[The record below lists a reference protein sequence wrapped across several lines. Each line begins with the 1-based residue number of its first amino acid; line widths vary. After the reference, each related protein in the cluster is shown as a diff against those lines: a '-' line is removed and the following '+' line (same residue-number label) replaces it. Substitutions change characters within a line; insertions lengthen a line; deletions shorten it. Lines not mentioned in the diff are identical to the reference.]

1 MSAVSFP
8 HLTCIEL
15 SKAERIKLLDGTS
28 WHQEFTRGELEALST
43 YTEAYRAAAAI
54 TLVSEDSR
62 DAFMGIL
69 IEGQID
75 VLKRDQSGVN
85 RTIAQIRAGKT
96 LGEMSLIDGE
106 PRSATLQ
113 VNRAAVMLIISKF
126 QFERMSN
133 EVPRLAL
140 ELVLMIARQL
150 SQRLRQ
156 TSGTLVDVL
165 QD

>member
-15 SKAERIKLLDGTS
+15 SKVERMKLLDGTS
-28 WHQEFTRGELEALST
+28 WHQEFTWGELEALST

-140 ELVLMIARQL
+140 KLVLMIARQL

>member
-15 SKAERIKLLDGTS
+15 SKVERMKLLDGTS
-28 WHQEFTRGELEALST
+28 WHQEFTWGELEALST
-43 YTEAYRAAAAI
+43 YTEAYRATAAT

-75 VLKRDQSGVN
+75 VLKRDQYGVN

-140 ELVLMIARQL
+140 KLVLMIARQL

>member
-15 SKAERIKLLDGTS
+15 SKVERMKLLDGTS
-28 WHQEFTRGELEALST
+28 WHQEFTWGELETLST
-43 YTEAYRAAAAI
+43 YTEAYQAAVAT
-54 TLVSEDSR
+54 TLVREDSR
-62 DAFMGIL
+62 EAFMGIV

-96 LGEMSLIDGE
+96 LGEMSLVDGE

-113 VNRAAVMLIISKF
+113 VNRAVVMLIISKF

-140 ELVLMIARQL
+140 KLVLMIARQL

-156 TSGTLVDVL
+156 TTGTLVDAL

>member
-15 SKAERIKLLDGTS
+15 SKVERMKLLDGTS
-28 WHQEFTRGELEALST
+28 WHQEFTWGELEALST

-140 ELVLMIARQL
+140 KLVLMIARQL

-156 TSGTLVDVL
+156 TSGTLVDAL

>member
-1 MSAVSFP
+1 M
-8 HLTCIEL
+8 
-15 SKAERIKLLDGTS
+15 KLLDGTS
-28 WHQEFTRGELEALST
+28 WHQEFTWGELEALST
-43 YTEAYRAAAAI
+43 YTEAYRATAAT

-113 VNRAAVMLIISKF
+113 VDRAAVMLIISKF

-140 ELVLMIARQL
+140 KLVLMIARQL

-156 TSGTLVDVL
+156 TSGTLVDAL

>member
-15 SKAERIKLLDGTS
+15 SKVERMKLLDGTS
-28 WHQEFTRGELEALST
+28 WHQEFTWGELEALST
-43 YTEAYRAAAAI
+43 YTEAYRATAAT

-140 ELVLMIARQL
+140 KLVLMIARQL

>member
-15 SKAERIKLLDGTS
+15 SKVERMKLLDGTS
-28 WHQEFTRGELEALST
+28 WHQEFTWGELEALST

>member
-15 SKAERIKLLDGTS
+15 SKVERMKLLDGTS
-28 WHQEFTRGELEALST
+28 WHQEFTWGELEALST
-43 YTEAYRAAAAI
+43 YTEAYRATAAT

-113 VNRAAVMLIISKF
+113 VDRAAVMLIISKF

-140 ELVLMIARQL
+140 KLVLMIARQL

-156 TSGTLVDVL
+156 TSGTLVDAL

>member
-1 MSAVSFP
+1 MSAPSFP

-28 WHQEFTRGELEALST
+28 WHQEFTWGELEALST
-43 YTEAYRAAAAI
+43 YTEAYRAAAI

-140 ELVLMIARQL
+140 KLVLMIARQL

>member
-1 MSAVSFP
+1 MSDASFP

-28 WHQEFTRGELEALST
+28 WHQEFTWSELEALST

-140 ELVLMIARQL
+140 KLVLMIARQL